1 MILVYL
7 ILSLHVLLIYALCRA
22 AARGDRYEPTKRQR
36 RQWRRER
43 LVLDI
48 PNRRRQ

>member
-7 ILSLHVLLIYALCRA
+7 ILSLHVLLIYALCKA

-43 LVLDI
+43 LDLN
-48 PNRRRQ
+48 PAMRRR